1 MTEKK
6 YDAPAAA
13 AALELL
19 EFMAAEPGA
28 WGPTELARRLELT
41 PNLTF
46 RILNVLVEKGYV
58 KKDPAGQYELTA
70 ALFSLGMKL
79 QHSFDLRKQA
89 RPFLE
94 KLALETRESVQ
105 LQVPDGDR
113 MLQLDFVAPPAP
125 YYQAVTPGSRIYWHG
140 NAFGKAVWAFL
151 PEDEA
156 EKIMA
161 LPRPQMSIHTVTDP
175 QLIRKELEDIRRT
188 CSSSEFE
195 EYLLGNYCIGSPVFN
210 AAGRVVAGVGIT
222 GMSSRLVPEM
232 IPGLREKVL
241 TSARNISNSIGFQG
255 LRCPVI
261 PGLNDRA
268 EHADGIAME
277 ST

>member
-13 AALELL
+13 AVLELL
-19 EFMAAEPGA
+19 EFMAAEPGT

-58 KKDPAGQYELTA
+58 KKDPVGQYELTA

-161 LPRPQMSIHTVTDP
+161 LSRPQMNIHTVTDP

-210 AAGRVVAGVGIT
+210 AVGKVVAGVGVT

-232 IPGLREKVL
+232 IPELRRKVL
-241 TSARNISNSIGFQG
+241 ACANKISTSIGYKE
-255 LRCPVI
+255 PY
-261 PGLNDRA
+261 P
-268 EHADGIAME
+268 
-277 ST
+277 